1 MSSYMNIRYAG
12 VTSIIVNT
20 EVGLIRDV
28 RK

>member
-12 VTSIIVNT
+12 VVSIIVNI